1 LGARVGSGS
10 PESFTFQWIPPSTAM
25 GNIDVNVAAIAGSGM
40 DQTSGGN
47 VYTNHYTLSI
57 PGANQPAIAKGGVVN
72 GASYQP
78 TIAPNT
84 WVTIQGTNLSSTT
97 ATATWQKN
105 VPLAT
110 SLAGVTVTIGQTP
123 TYVYYVSPT
132 QVNVLTPATLVP
144 GDNMNVQLVTNLVD
158 SYPGTVTSQTEAPA
172 LFEWKSKYAVATR
185 TDFSYV
191 GPTGLFPNTTT
202 TPAKA
207 GDTIILW
214 MTGLGTTQPPL
225 PDGELVPTFGGPYNV
240 IHTPQVNIGGIG
252 AQVIG
257 AALAPGYAGLYQV
270 AFTVPNG
277 LSNGDQPI
285 VVQSDSIS
293 SPAGV
298 YLTIGN

>member
-1 LGARVGSGS
+1 
-10 PESFTFQWIPPSTAM
+10 
-25 GNIDVNVAAIAGSGM
+25 
-40 DQTSGGN
+40 
-47 VYTNHYTLSI
+47 
-57 PGANQPAIAKGGVVN
+57 
-72 GASYQP
+72 
-78 TIAPNT
+78 
-84 WVTIQGTNLSSTT
+84 
-97 ATATWQKN
+97 
-105 VPLAT
+105 
-110 SLAGVTVTIGQTP
+110 
-123 TYVYYVSPT
+123 
-132 QVNVLTPATLVP
+132 
-144 GDNMNVQLVTNLVD
+144 
-158 SYPGTVTSQTEAPA
+158 
-172 LFEWKSKYAVATR
+172 
-185 TDFSYV
+185 
-191 GPTGLFPNTTT
+191 
-202 TPAKA
+202 
-207 GDTIILW
+207 